1 MKSGSSLKS
10 ILIVDD
16 SVIIRRALRT
26 LLDRH
31 QEWQVCGEAENGQE
45 GVDKA
50 LRLAPD
56 LILLDLSM
64 PVMNGFQAARV
75 LHRLLPDA
83 LILMFTTFGNAHIE
97 REALALGVTAV
108 KSKSDGL
115 DSLCQSIHEL
125 LHTA

>member
-1 MKSGSSLKS
+1 MKS

-16 SVIIRRALRT
+16 SVIIRRALHA

-31 QEWQVCGEAENGQE
+31 GDWQVCGEAENGRE

-50 LRLAPD
+50 LTLTPD
-56 LILLDLSM
+56 LVLLDFSM
-64 PVMNGFQAARV
+64 PVMNGFQAARE
-75 LHRLLPDA
+75 LHRLLPNV
-83 LILMFTTFGNAHIE
+83 LILMFTTFSNSHIE

-115 DSLCQSIHEL
+115 DSLCRSIQEL